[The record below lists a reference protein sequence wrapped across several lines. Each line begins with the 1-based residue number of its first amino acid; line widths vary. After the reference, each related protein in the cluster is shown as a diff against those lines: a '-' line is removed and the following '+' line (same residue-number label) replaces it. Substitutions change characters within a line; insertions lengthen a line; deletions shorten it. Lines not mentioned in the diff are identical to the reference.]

1 MIRELSETLVDIAE
15 SMLPEGEGIVRVESA
30 VIELPLEVRLA
41 KVDGTYLLQ
50 ADVPRW
56 RWSTDF
62 DSRPGR
68 IRLDL
73 QREVVQ

>member
-1 MIRELSETLVDIAE
+1 MIRELSDMLVDLAE

-30 VIELPLEVRLA
+30 TIDLPLEMRLA
-41 KVDGTYLLQ
+41 KVDGVYRLH

-62 DSRPGR
+62 DTRPGR

-73 QREVVQ
+73 HREVVE